1 MKYNVIINHF
11 RVRVEQVIGM
21 IKKHSMLQG
30 VFRGSYVLLKAVLAL
45 TVQLTNLKI
54 RLLPPRF
61 RTIGP
66 WPHNPHSA
74 LGKRKRDDTEDDI
87 EIF

>member
-1 MKYNVIINHF
+1 MLCKFEQPANGLLEPWQVKFNVILNHF
-11 RVRVEQVIGM
+11 RVRVEQVIKL
-21 IKKHSMLQG
+21 IKTHSMLDG
-30 VFRGSYVLLKAVLAL
+30 VFRGSYVLLKAVLDL

-66 WPHNPHSA
+66 WPH
-74 LGKRKRDDTEDDI
+74 
-87 EIF
+87 